1 MSDIVHLVVPGPPVA
16 WARARRRG
24 GRYFTALAQAEYAER
39 VRASWLQAGRPRLP
53 PGEVLAVRAD
63 FYLERPAVHWGTGH
77 NAGQL
82 KPSAPAWPCGKPDV
96 DNLLKGQLDAL
107 NGLLFG
113 DDGQIGHVQVFR
125 RYQGA
130 DEGPRTVLQS
140 VVLRGA
146 GGVMTPVEATRYT
159 NRR

>member
-1 MSDIVHLVVPGPPVA
+1 MSNVLRLVVPGPPVA

-24 GRYFTALAQAEYAER
+24 SRYFTAPAQAEYAER
-39 VRASWLQAGRPRLP
+39 VRQVWMVAGRPRLP
-53 PGEVLAVRAD
+53 EGWVLAVRAD
-63 FYLERPAVHWGTGH
+63 FYLERPAGHWATGR

-82 KPSAPAWPCGKPDV
+82 RASAPAWPCGKPDV
-96 DNLLKGQLDAL
+96 DNLLKGPLDAL

-130 DEGPRTVLQS
+130 DEGPRTVLQLWS
-140 VVLRGA
+140 YAALA
-146 GGVMTPVEATRYT
+146 A
-159 NRR
+159 